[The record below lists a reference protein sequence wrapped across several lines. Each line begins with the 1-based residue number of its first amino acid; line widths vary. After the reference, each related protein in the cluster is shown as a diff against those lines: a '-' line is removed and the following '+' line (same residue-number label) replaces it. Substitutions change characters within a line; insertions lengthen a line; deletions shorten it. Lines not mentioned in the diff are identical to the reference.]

1 MADNFAGNEIGR
13 PEAARRDRA
22 MEGASQCA
30 DLLFELGTEEL
41 PPVALKKLSDA
52 LTSGFLDGLQ
62 RANLQHG
69 AVHAYATP
77 RRLALWIEE
86 CSMAQPDRET
96 ERRGPAVQAAFAA
109 DGQPTKAAE
118 GFARSCNT
126 RVDQLERLT
135 TDKGE
140 WLVYKFQE
148 QGKPTAELL
157 PGIAEE
163 ALNRLPIPKRM
174 RWGSSDAQFVRP
186 VQWLLFLLGEAVV
199 PCRLLDTDAGNLTR
213 GHRFHHPQ
221 SILIEN
227 PASYARILHD
237 QGQVIADFTLR
248 REKIRQQVIQTA
260 EAIGGHAPIDEAL
273 LDEVT
278 GLVEWP
284 VPISAGF
291 EERFLEVPH
300 EALISTMKKNQKYFH
315 LVDHQGKL
323 MNHFITIANI
333 DSPRPE
339 LIKEGNERVV
349 RPRLSD
355 AMFFWQQ
362 DGKRSLESRIES
374 LKSVLFQQQLG
385 TLYDKSIRVSALA
398 GAIAEQIAGD
408 REMAERAGMLSRCD
422 LMTEMV
428 FEFPEMQGI
437 MGRYQAKRDGEPA
450 EIAQA
455 LDEFYMPR
463 FSGDDLP
470 RTRTGIALSLAE
482 RLDTLAGIFGIGMK
496 PSGDKDPFALRRAA
510 LGALRIM
517 REHSLTLDLK
527 QLLELAAKQ
536 LKHAITE
543 ADCPEQVYGFMLE
556 RLKGIYLEQRIPV
569 DLFEAVAATRPASIA
584 DFDRRIEAVVSF
596 RSMAEAEALATAN
609 KRIHNI
615 LRKSEQIIP
624 AKIDPDLFDSPHE
637 QALFGVIEQKAA
649 EIAPLMAAASYT
661 QVLQSLATLQ
671 APVGQFFDQVMVMA
685 DDPAIRSNRLA
696 LLNRLSKL
704 FLGVADISM
713 LQT

>member
-1 MADNFAGNEIGR
+1 MAE
-13 PEAARRDRA
+13 
-22 MEGASQCA
+22 CA

-52 LTSGFLDGLQ
+52 LTSAFVDGLQ
-62 RANLQHG
+62 RANLAHG
-69 AVHAYATP
+69 PVHAYATP
-77 RRLALWIEE
+77 RRLALHVEA
-86 CSMAQPDRET
+86 CATAQADRET
-96 ERRGPAVQAAFAA
+96 ERRGPALQAAFDA
-109 DGQPTKAAE
+109 DGNPTRAAE

-126 RVDQLERLT
+126 TVDKLERLT

-140 WLVYKFQE
+140 WLVSRILE

-157 PGIAEE
+157 PAIAED

-174 RWGSSDAQFVRP
+174 RWGMSEAQFVRP
-186 VQWLLFLLGEAVV
+186 VQWLLFLLGEQVV
-199 PCRLLDTDAGNLTR
+199 PCRLLDTDAADLTH

-221 SILIEN
+221 AIRIPH
-227 PASYARILHD
+227 PAQYAELLQE
-237 QGQVIADFTLR
+237 QGRVIPGFEPR
-248 REKIRQQVIQTA
+248 REKIRQQVMQTA
-260 EAIGGHAPIDEAL
+260 EAIGGQAPIDEAL

-315 LVDHQGKL
+315 LVDSQGRL

-362 DGKRSLESRIES
+362 DGKQTLSSRIDS
-374 LKSVLFQQQLG
+374 LKNVLFQQKLG
-385 TLYDKSIRVSALA
+385 SMHDKSVRVAALA
-398 GAIAEQIAGD
+398 AIIADQIGGD
-408 REMAERAGMLSRCD
+408 RHSAEKAGMLSRCD

-437 MGRYQAKRDGEPA
+437 MGRYQANRDGESD
-450 EIAQA
+450 EVAQA

-463 FSGDDLP
+463 FSGDALP

-482 RLDTLAGIFGIGMK
+482 RLDTLVGIFGIGMK
-496 PSGDKDPFALRRAA
+496 PTGDKDPFALRRSA

-517 REHSLTLDLK
+517 REHSLTLNLK
-527 QLLELAAKQ
+527 SLLEMAAEQ
-536 LKHAITE
+536 LQPAITE
-543 ADCPEQVYGFMLE
+543 TDCVDQVYGFMLE
-556 RLKGIYLEQRIPV
+556 RLKGIYLEQQVPV
-569 DLFEAVAATRPASIA
+569 DLFEAVAAAQPDTIA
-584 DFDRRIEAVVSF
+584 DFDRRIQAVEAF
-596 RSMAEAEALATAN
+596 RRLDAAEALAAAN

-615 LRKSEQIIP
+615 LKKSEQTIP
-624 AKIDPDLFDSPHE
+624 TAVDPALFDSPQE
-637 QALFGVIEQKAA
+637 QALHAAIEQKAQ
-649 EIAPLMAAASYT
+649 EITPLMADAAYG
-661 QVLQSLATLQ
+661 QVLQSLATLR
-671 APVGQFFDQVMVMA
+671 APVDQFFDQVMVMA
-685 DDPAIRSNRLA
+685 EDPAIRSNRLA
-696 LLNRLSKL
+696 LLSRLSGL
-704 FLGVADISM
+704 FLGVADISI
-713 LQT
+713 LQA

>member
-1 MADNFAGNEIGR
+1 MVK
-13 PEAARRDRA
+13 
-22 MEGASQCA
+22 SA

-52 LTSGFLDGLQ
+52 LTRAFVDGLQ
-62 RANLQHG
+62 RANLSHG

-77 RRLALWIEE
+77 RRLALRVEA
-86 CSMAQPDRET
+86 CSTAQPDRET
-96 ERRGPAVQAAFAA
+96 ERRGPAVQAAFDA
-109 DGQPTKAAE
+109 DGNPTKAAQ

-126 RVDQLERLT
+126 SVDQLERLR

-140 WLVYKFQE
+140 WLVYRFQE
-148 QGKPTAELL
+148 LGKPTAELL

-174 RWGSSDAQFVRP
+174 RWGTSEAQFVRP
-186 VQWLLFLLGEAVV
+186 VQWLLFLLGEQVV
-199 PCRLLDTDAGNLTR
+199 PCRLLDTDAGNQTR
-213 GHRFHHPQ
+213 GHRFHHPEPI
-221 SILIEN
+221 SIDHPDRYVDLLRE
-227 PASYARILHD
+227 
-237 QGQVIADFTLR
+237 QGRVIADFNQR
-248 REKIRQQVIQTA
+248 RDRIRQQVAQTA
-260 EAIGGHAPIDEAL
+260 EAIGGQAPIDEAL

-315 LVDHQGKL
+315 LVDQQGRL

-333 DSPRPE
+333 DSPKPE

-362 DGKRSLESRIES
+362 DAKQSLHSRIES
-374 LKSVLFQQQLG
+374 LKGVLFQQKLG
-385 TLYDKSIRVSALA
+385 SMHDKSLRVSALA
-398 GAIAEQIAGD
+398 GIIAGQIGGD
-408 REMAERAGMLSRCD
+408 RETAQKAGMLSRCD

-428 FEFPEMQGI
+428 LEFPEMQGI
-437 MGRYQAKRDGEPA
+437 MGRYQARRDGESD

-463 FSGDDLP
+463 FSGDTLP
-470 RTRTGIALSLAE
+470 GTPTGIALSLAE
-482 RLDTLAGIFGIGMK
+482 RLDTLVGIFGIGMR

-517 REHSLTLDLK
+517 REHSLTLDLREILTK
-527 QLLELAAKQ
+527 AAKQ
-536 LKHAITE
+536 LQSAITE
-543 ADCPEQVYGFMLE
+543 TDCVEQVYGFMLE
-556 RLKGIYLEQRIPV
+556 RLKGIYLEQQVPV
-569 DLFEAVAATRPASIA
+569 DLFEAVAVTRPDSVA
-584 DFDRRIEAVVSF
+584 DFDRRIAAVVSF
-596 RSMAEAEALATAN
+596 RSLAAAEALAGAN

-615 LRKSEQIIP
+615 LRKSEQPIP
-624 AKIDPDLFDSPHE
+624 ATVDPELFDSPQE
-637 QALFGVIEQKAA
+637 RELYAVIELKTA
-649 EIAPLMAAASYT
+649 EIAPLMAEAAYG

-671 APVGQFFDQVMVMA
+671 APVDQFFDQVMVMA

-704 FLGVADISM
+704 FLGIADIS
-713 LQT
+713 LIQA